1 MIESYFLKPSQFP
14 VSHVNL
20 VQFSKV
26 DLMPKVTII
35 GAGSAVFATEI
46 MSDILATPALES
58 GTFALVDIHQGRL
71 ELAHQMAEFL
81 IERSGRDWRVEASVD
96 RAKVL
101 ADSDYVVHT
110 IEVAGRENVRHDYD
124 IPLEYGVDQCIGDTI
139 GPGGLLKALRTLPAW
154 LEILADVEQLAPGA
168 LVMNYTNPMSLT
180 VLAGVRASRLSI
192 VGLCHSVQHS
202 SRQLAGYLD
211 LPLEEIDWRAA
222 GINHLA
228 WFVELTRD
236 GRDLYPLLL
245 ERIEKYPEIY
255 ELDPVRFEMMRELGV
270 FVTESSGHASEYTA
284 YFRKRPDLI
293 GKYARSGYRGES
305 GFYANNWPTWV
316 EENARKLQAYLSGEI
331 EYELGRGAEFASY
344 IMEAME
350 TDVPAVIYGNVPN
363 TGLIDNLPQDGVV
376 EVACLVDKKGVQ
388 PVHFGS
394 LPTHLAALNAQ
405 HMAFHD
411 LAAASILEE
420 DREAAVHALMMDP
433 LTAAVCSLAEIRA
446 MFDEM
451 VAAQR
456 DYLPEYLI

>member
-1 MIESYFLKPSQFP
+1 
-14 VSHVNL
+14 
-20 VQFSKV
+20 
-26 DLMPKVTII
+26 MPKVTII

-411 LAAASILEE
+411 LAVASILEE